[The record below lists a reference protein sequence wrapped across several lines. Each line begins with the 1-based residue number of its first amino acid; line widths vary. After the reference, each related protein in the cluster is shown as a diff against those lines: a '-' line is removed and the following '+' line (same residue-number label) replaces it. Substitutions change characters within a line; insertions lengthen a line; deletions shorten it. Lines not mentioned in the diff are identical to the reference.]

1 MMPGPHTPSR
11 PGAREMTSSH
21 AARALGVAALG
32 AIVLFLILF
41 SPAARSLLPSPS
53 VLHSA
58 ARTLKGASAPADLA
72 ADIIGLRAMARQE
85 DAYPILGQAAKAL
98 GLQWPVNHVSTHPP
112 MACLL
117 VAPVAFLPWPL
128 AAMLWAWM
136 MLALLAFSFRLYG
149 LPWLLAL
156 GLTPIALLWPPVA
169 TSLGQLTIIWLWGF
183 ALGFR
188 NRQHNHFLAGIGLG
202 LAALTKLVPGLMIIL
217 FLSKKRW
224 HAFLGMALVGT
235 VSLASVLVLSPAS
248 FTQYFQ
254 ANRSNARAMFLRE
267 DNASLLGAG
276 YRWGAAWGVIVAI
289 MFLALVCWANRKA
302 AFDEKAPF
310 PTARL
315 WMLLTYVL
323 VALLPLF
330 WIYSLTPLLPVIGWL
345 LGRGK
350 LSTLA
355 VGLCCIGIPLFVPIW
370 GVAAVLPLV
379 LVNVLVGVGLLVDAS
394 RCRVLTADSFRA
406 LLSGPREAPAQPE

>member
-41 SPAARSLLPSPS
+41 SPAARNLLPYPS
-53 VLHSA
+53 ALHSA
-58 ARTLKGASAPADLA
+58 ARTLKGASAPSDLA

-85 DAYPILGQAAKAL
+85 DAYPILGPAAKAL

-112 MACLL
+112 TACLL

-136 MLALLAFSFRLYG
+136 MLALLAFSFRLHG

-224 HAFLGMALVGT
+224 HAFRG
-235 VSLASVLVLSPAS
+235 S
-248 FTQYFQ
+248 
-254 ANRSNARAMFLRE
+254 
-267 DNASLLGAG
+267 
-276 YRWGAAWGVIVAI
+276 RWWEPCHW
-289 MFLALVCWANRKA
+289 LALSCCPRLPSPSMSKRIARTQVPCFCERTTHLCWERA
-302 AFDEKAPF
+302 
-310 PTARL
+310 
-315 WMLLTYVL
+315 
-323 VALLPLF
+323 
-330 WIYSLTPLLPVIGWL
+330 I
-345 LGRGK
+345 
-350 LSTLA
+350 
-355 VGLCCIGIPLFVPIW
+355 
-370 GVAAVLPLV
+370 
-379 LVNVLVGVGLLVDAS
+379 VGVPRGEYSSSSCFWRWCVGQIA
-394 RCRVLTADSFRA
+394 RRPLTRRRRFQRH
-406 LLSGPREAPAQPE
+406 GFGCC